1 MLDRSAQARRVR
13 KLSLAVSLPVLGFA
27 LAAGLPLPDASA
39 SAQIAPPNRSEL
51 VPPERRERR
60 EGPTLT
66 IDGDLERAP
75 CALDREEYADI
86 RLTLKGAEFAGL
98 ERVPGLSLESAYDS
112 YVGRELPLSVLCDI
126 RAEAN
131 ATLRRAG
138 YLASVE
144 IPEQNLSDGVAD
156 FRVIFGRLTALRV
169 RGDAGPSERV
179 VARYLDNLTGAEVFN
194 SNEAERYLLLADD
207 LPGVD
212 VRLSLRPAAGG
223 EPGDLV
229 GEIAVVRQRGIIDV
243 NVQNFGSN
251 AIGRFGGLLR
261 GELYDLTG
269 LGDRTTVTFFTTAEF
284 EEQQTLQLGHDFA
297 VGGEGLRLGAGL
309 TLSQTSPELGLAG
322 LDIDSQTLLAS
333 VYASYPL
340 MRTRKASAF
349 LEAGFDLV
357 NQDVDAND
365 IRLTEDRV
373 RMIYARISGEWTD
386 GESVRRIGG
395 YTPYEPRWR
404 AYYAGELRQGLD
416 VFSASPDCRPNLLA
430 CLIGGTA
437 PPSRVEADPTPFLVR
452 YQAGAEYRPDPLL
465 TFSLEARAQATND
478 PLPAFE
484 EFAGGSFSIGRGY
497 DPGAILGDSGV
508 GGSFEVRYGTLAP
521 QGPEAI
527 AWQPYVF
534 TDVAWVWNEDPS
546 RSPLNPDRL
555 WSAGGGVRAAF
566 GSMMQ
571 GDFLIAVPLE
581 RPDLALERGDVRIM
595 FSLTARLFPWR
606 Y

>member
-1 MLDRSAQARRVR
+1 MHVRSAQAHCVG
-13 KLSLAVSLPVLGFA
+13 KLSLT
-27 LAAGLPLPDASA
+27 ASA
-39 SAQIAPPNRSEL
+39 SALFVMLAAGFPLPGASAAAQISPPNRSEL

-60 EGPTLT
+60 DGPTLS
-66 IDGDLERAP
+66 IDGEMERAP
-75 CALDREEYADI
+75 CALDRAEYADI
-86 RLTLKGAEFAGL
+86 RLTLQGAEFGGL
-98 ERVPGLSLESAYDS
+98 EAVPGISLDEAYGR

-131 ATLRRAG
+131 AILRREG

-144 IPEQNLSDGVAD
+144 IPQQNLGDGVAD

-179 VARYLDNLTGAEVFN
+179 VARYLDRLTGGEVFN
-194 SNEAERYLLLADD
+194 TREAERYLLLADD

-229 GEIAVVRQRGIIDV
+229 GEIAVVRQRAVLDI

-269 LGDRTTVTFFTTAEF
+269 LGDRTTVTFFSTAEF

-297 VGGEGLRLGAGL
+297 VGGEGLRFGAGL

-333 VYASYPL
+333 VFANYPVI
-340 MRTRKASAF
+340 RTRRSSTF
-349 LEAGFDLV
+349 VEAGFEFV
-357 NQDVDAND
+357 NQDVDANEV
-365 IRLTEDRV
+365 RLTEDRV
-373 RMIYARISGEWTD
+373 RMIYARISGDWTD

-395 YTPYEPRWR
+395 YTPFEPRWR
-404 AYYAGELRQGLD
+404 AYYAAELRKGLD

-437 PPSRVEADPTPFLVR
+437 PPSRVEADPTPLLLR

-465 TFSLEARAQATND
+465 TFSLEARAQASDD

-508 GGSFEVRYGTLAP
+508 GGSFEVRYGSLAP
-521 QGPEAI
+521 EGPQAL

-534 TDVAWVWNEDPS
+534 TDVAWAWNEDPS
-546 RSPLNPDRL
+546 RRPLNPDRL

-571 GDFLIAVPLE
+571 GDFLVAVPLE
-581 RPDLALERGDVRIM
+581 RPDLAPERGDVRVM

>member
-1 MLDRSAQARRVR
+1 M
-13 KLSLAVSLPVLGFA
+13 
-27 LAAGLPLPDASA
+27 LAAGFPLPGASA
-39 SAQIAPPNRSEL
+39 AAQISPPNRSEL

-60 EGPTLT
+60 DGPTLS
-66 IDGDLERAP
+66 IDGEMERAP
-75 CALDREEYADI
+75 CALDRAEYADI
-86 RLTLKGAEFAGL
+86 RLTLQGAEFGGL
-98 ERVPGLSLESAYDS
+98 EAVPGISLDEAYGR

-131 ATLRRAG
+131 AILRREG

-144 IPEQNLSDGVAD
+144 IPQQNLGDGVAD

-179 VARYLDNLTGAEVFN
+179 VARYLDRLTGGEVFN
-194 SNEAERYLLLADD
+194 TREAERYLLLADD

-229 GEIAVVRQRGIIDV
+229 GEIAVVRQRAVLDI

-269 LGDRTTVTFFTTAEF
+269 LGDRTTVTFFSTAEF

-297 VGGEGLRLGAGL
+297 VGGEGLRFGAGL

-333 VYASYPL
+333 VFANYPVI
-340 MRTRKASAF
+340 RTRRSSTF
-349 LEAGFDLV
+349 VEAGFEFV
-357 NQDVDAND
+357 NQDVDANEV
-365 IRLTEDRV
+365 RLTEDRV
-373 RMIYARISGEWTD
+373 RMIYARISGDWTD

-395 YTPYEPRWR
+395 YTPFEPRWR
-404 AYYAGELRQGLD
+404 AYYAAELRKGLD

-437 PPSRVEADPTPFLVR
+437 PPSRVEADPTPLLLR

-465 TFSLEARAQATND
+465 TFSLEARAQASDD

-508 GGSFEVRYGTLAP
+508 GGSFEVRYGSLAP
-521 QGPEAI
+521 EGPQAL

-534 TDVAWVWNEDPS
+534 TDVAWAWNEDPS
-546 RSPLNPDRL
+546 RRPLNPDRL

-571 GDFLIAVPLE
+571 GDFLVAVPLE
-581 RPDLALERGDVRIM
+581 RPDLAPERGDVRVM

>member
-1 MLDRSAQARRVR
+1 MAQGAR
-13 KLSLAVSLPVLGFA
+13 KLPLAASASA
-27 LAAGLPLPDASA
+27 LAFMFSAGLPLPGTSA
-39 SAQIAPPNRSEL
+39 SAQVTPPNRSEL
-51 VPPERRERR
+51 IPPERRERR
-60 EGPTLT
+60 DGPTLT

-75 CALDREEYADI
+75 CALDRAEYADI
-86 RLTLKGAEFAGL
+86 TLTLKGAEFGGL
-98 ERVPGLSLESAYDS
+98 ERVPGASLEDAYDQ

-126 RAEAN
+126 RAAAN
-131 ATLRRAG
+131 SILRSQG

-156 FRVIFGRLTALRV
+156 FRVIFGKLTAVRV

-179 VARYLDNLTGAEVFN
+179 VAGYLEKLTGGEVFN

-207 LPGVD
+207 LPGID

-229 GEIAVVRQRGIIDV
+229 GEIAVVRQRAVIDV

-251 AIGRFGGLLR
+251 AIGRFGGLIR
-261 GELYDLTG
+261 GEIYDLTG
-269 LGDRTTVTFFTTAEF
+269 LGDRTTVTFFSTAEF

-297 VGGEGLRLGAGL
+297 VGSEGLRLGAGL

-333 VYASYPL
+333 VFASYPV
-340 MRTRKASAF
+340 MRTRRSSAY
-349 LEAGFDLV
+349 LEAGFDFV
-357 NQDVDAND
+357 NQNVDAND

-373 RMIYARISGEWTD
+373 RMIYARVSGDWID
-386 GESVRRIGG
+386 GDSIRRISG
-395 YTPYEPRWR
+395 YTPFEPRLR
-404 AYYAGELRQGLD
+404 VYYAAELRQGLE
-416 VFSASPDCRPNLLA
+416 VFSSSPDCRPNLLA
-430 CLIGGTA
+430 CLVGGNV
-437 PPSRVEADPTPFLVR
+437 PPSRVEADPTPFLIR
-452 YQAGAEYRPDPLL
+452 YQAGAEYRPNPLL
-465 TFSLEARAQATND
+465 TFSLEARAQATDD

-484 EFAGGSFSIGRGY
+484 EFAGGSFSLGRGY

-508 GGSFEVRYGTLAP
+508 GAALEFRYGSLAP
-521 QGPEAI
+521 EGPQAF

-534 TDVAWVWNEDPS
+534 TDFAYVWNEDPS
-546 RSPLNPDRL
+546 RRPLNPDRL

-566 GSMMQ
+566 GSMIQ
-571 GDFLIAVPLE
+571 GDFLVAVPLE
-581 RPDLALERGDVRIM
+581 RPDLAPERGDVRFM

-606 Y
+606 F